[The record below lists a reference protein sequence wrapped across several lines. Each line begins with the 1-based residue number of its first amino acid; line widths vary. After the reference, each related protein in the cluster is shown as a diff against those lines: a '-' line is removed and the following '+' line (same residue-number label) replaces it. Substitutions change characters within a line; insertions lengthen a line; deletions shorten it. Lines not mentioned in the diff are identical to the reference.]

1 MHGSRN
7 IHNPKGMLFEIQR
20 VEGVSIVEVF
30 KGMSKA
36 KLEILE
42 GWGGGSNQS
51 SVGGGWVFSGTT
63 IYKNPDSLTWKSAIC
78 YYRFLNVG
86 TINIKNLF

>member
-1 MHGSRN
+1 MRGSRN
-7 IHNPKGMLFEIQR
+7 IHNPKGRSFEIQS
-20 VEGVSIVEVF
+20 VEGVSMVVVF

-51 SVGGGWVFSGTT
+51 SVGRGMGIFWNNHM
-63 IYKNPDSLTWKSAIC
+63 YKNP
-78 YYRFLNVG
+78 F
-86 TINIKNLF
+86 